1 MEIIGKI
8 FLFFAIIIPL
18 FFIVTSI
25 LRWKKIR
32 RKRKLKI
39 RILCAIILSFSIN
52 FTLYSIINNNV
63 KEKNK
68 PVEVQKVFDE
78 DNTTTTKK
86 VDDDMTTTTNKE
98 TTTKSTKSTK
108 KTTSTTTTTTTKKI
122 EKNKTSNGFDIVVKD
137 GITYIDGYMI
147 VNKTY
152 SIPSDY
158 IPKNTYKKITSETT
172 SCVACIIKEAY
183 DAFTKMKEE
192 ASKSNIGLRI
202 QSGYRSYNYQNGL
215 YNMYVKRDGK
225 AKADTYSARP
235 GNSEHQSGYAMDLN
249 DVEISFASTK
259 EGKWLNANAY
269 KYGFILRYPKD
280 KEHVTGYSYEPWHFR
295 YVGTNL
301 SEVLYNNGNWLTM
314 EEYFGI
320 SSRY

>member
-1 MEIIGKI
+1 MEFIGKI

-39 RILCAIILSFSIN
+39 RILCAIILSFSVN
-52 FTLYSIINNNV
+52 FTIYSIINNSV
-63 KEKNK
+63 KDKNK
-68 PVEVQKVFDE
+68 TVEVKKVFDE
-78 DNTTTTKK
+78 NNTTTKK
-86 VDDDMTTTTNKE
+86 MDDDVTTTTTTTKE

-108 KTTSTTTTTTTKKI
+108 KTSTTTTTTKKP
-122 EKNKTSNGFDIVVKD
+122 EKKKTSNGFEIVNKD
-137 GITYIDGYMI
+137 GVTYVDGYMI

-152 SIPSDY
+152 SLPSDY
-158 IPKNTYKKITSETT
+158 IPKNTHKKVTNDTT
-172 SCVACIIKEAY
+172 ICSTCIVKDAY
-183 DAFTKMKEE
+183 DAFVKMKEE
-192 ASKSNIGLRI
+192 ASKSKINLYI
-202 QSGYRSYNYQNGL
+202 QSGYRSYSYQNGL
-215 YNMYVKRDGK
+215 YNMYVKKDGK
-225 AKADTYSARP
+225 DKADTYSARP

-249 DVEISFASTK
+249 SVDVSFANTK
-259 EGKWLNANAY
+259 EGKWLNTNAY

-280 KEHVTGYSYEPWHFR
+280 KDHVTGYSFEPWHYR

-320 SSRY
+320 TSRY